1 MSMKPYAL
9 EFPYPQE
16 SAQLFGCMAHRP
28 WAVFLDSGRPGA
40 LEGRF
45 DILTSDPHTTLLTR
59 GSTTVVTTPDR
70 EWGSPEDPFSLLQRL
85 LGARTEALAGIP
97 FCGGA
102 VGYFGYDLARRIERL
117 PALAVDDGSV
127 ADMAVGIYDWAL
139 VVDHDN
145 RRSWVVGVGDA
156 PRQWR
161 AWLLA
166 KVKAREDT
174 GGDFATRG
182 AVLCNIT
189 HPDYLRSF
197 ARIKAYIQA
206 GDCYQV
212 NFARRFSVRAQGD
225 AWHAY
230 QRLRALSA
238 APYAA
243 YLNTPGC
250 CVLSSSPER
259 FLSCRGGQV
268 ETRPIKGTAPRGAT
282 ADDDRRLAEGLQ
294 QSPKDRAENLMIVD
308 LLRNDIGKVC
318 APGSIEVPELFKL
331 ESFSRVHHLV
341 STVRGRLAD
350 NESALSLLRACFPG
364 GSITGA
370 PKLRAM
376 QIIEELEP
384 HRRGVYCGA
393 IGYIGYDG
401 DMDTNIAIRTLQIA
415 RGQASFWAGG
425 GIVADSDPE
434 QEYQETYHK
443 GVALLEL
450 LQQAR
455 R

>member
-1 MSMKPYAL
+1 MKPTAL
-9 EFPYPQE
+9 QFPYRE
-16 SAQLFGCMAHRP
+16 HSAELFARLAGRP
-28 WAVFLDSGRPGA
+28 WSAFLDSGRPGSM
-40 LEGRF
+40 EGRY
-45 DILTSDPHTTLLTR
+45 DIMTSDPHSWLLTHGATTTL
-59 GSTTVVTTPDR
+59 VTP
-70 EWGSPEDPFSLLQRL
+70 EGESESSEDPFSLLQRL
-85 LGARTEALAGIP
+85 LGVQLEPLRGIP
-97 FCGGA
+97 FYGGA
-102 VGYFGYDLARRIERL
+102 IGWFGYDLARRIERL
-117 PALAVDDGSV
+117 PSLAEHD
-127 ADMAVGIYDWAL
+127 AAAAEMAIGIYDWAL
-139 VVDHDN
+139 VVDHQR

-156 PRQWR
+156 PRQR
-161 AWLLA
+161 RPWLLEQQ
-166 KVKAREDT
+166 RQ
-174 GGDFATRG
+174 GGRHTDPFATHG
-182 AVLCNIT
+182 ALLCDIS
-189 HPDYLRSF
+189 HDDYLHAF
-197 ARIKAYIQA
+197 ARIQAYIRA

-212 NFARRFSVRAQGD
+212 NFARRFSINAEGD
-225 AWHAY
+225 PWPAY
-230 QRLRALSA
+230 LRLRELSA

-259 FLSCRGGQV
+259 FLSCRDGRV
-268 ETRPIKGTAPRGAT
+268 ETRPIKGTAARGAT
-282 ADDDRRLAEGLQ
+282 VEADRRLAEALQ

-318 APGSIEVPELFKL
+318 VPGSVEVPELFKL

-341 STVRGRLAD
+341 STVQGSLAD
-350 NESALSLLRACFPG
+350 GESSLSLLRACFPG

-384 HRRGVYCGA
+384 YRRGLYCGA

-415 RGQASFWAGG
+415 QSRASFWAGG

-443 GVALLEL
+443 GAALIDL